1 MEEIGCHFK
10 FEKIIGNIYHDTN
23 LLLSSGRNCL
33 KYIINE
39 RNITTLYIYLAK
51 GRYAFTFTT
60 GSATSIAKPRIWNS
74 EYSVHMT

>member
-39 RNITTLYIYLAK
+39 RNITTLFLPYFLLN
-51 GRYAFTFTT
+51 F
-60 GSATSIAKPRIWNS
+60 
-74 EYSVHMT
+74 YSYHLPKFLLN

>member
-1 MEEIGCHFK
+1 MEEIGCYFK

-39 RNITTLYIYLAK
+39 RNITTLFLPYFLLN
-51 GRYAFTFTT
+51 F
-60 GSATSIAKPRIWNS
+60 
-74 EYSVHMT
+74 YSYHLPKFLLN

>member
-39 RNITTLYIYLAK
+39 RNITTLFLPYFLLN
-51 GRYAFTFTT
+51 F
-60 GSATSIAKPRIWNS
+60 
-74 EYSVHMT
+74 YSYHLPKLLLN

>member
-39 RNITTLYIYLAK
+39 RNITTLFIPYFLLN
-51 GRYAFTFTT
+51 F
-60 GSATSIAKPRIWNS
+60 
-74 EYSVHMT
+74 YSYHLPKLLLN

>member
-10 FEKIIGNIYHDTN
+10 FEKIIGNIYHDTD

-39 RNITTLYIYLAK
+39 RNITTLFLPYFLLN
-51 GRYAFTFTT
+51 F
-60 GSATSIAKPRIWNS
+60 
-74 EYSVHMT
+74 YSYHLPKLLLN

>member
-39 RNITTLYIYLAK
+39 RNIFNDS
-51 GRYAFTFTT
+51 FT
-60 GSATSIAKPRIWNS
+60 RINDY
-74 EYSVHMT
+74 YSGDNNFKICLLCYVKK

>member
-39 RNITTLYIYLAK
+39 RNITTLFLPYFL
-51 GRYAFTFTT
+51 
-60 GSATSIAKPRIWNS
+60 
-74 EYSVHMT
+74 

>member
-1 MEEIGCHFK
+1 MKEIGCHFK

-39 RNITTLYIYLAK
+39 RNITTLFLPYFLLN
-51 GRYAFTFTT
+51 F
-60 GSATSIAKPRIWNS
+60 
-74 EYSVHMT
+74 YSYHLPKLLLN

>member
-39 RNITTLYIYLAK
+39 RNITTLFLPLIIYFRQFLPELSSK
-51 GRYAFTFTT
+51 FV
-60 GSATSIAKPRIWNS
+60 S
-74 EYSVHMT
+74 

>member
-10 FEKIIGNIYHDTN
+10 FEKIICNIYHDTN

-39 RNITTLYIYLAK
+39 RNITTLFLPYFLLN
-51 GRYAFTFTT
+51 F
-60 GSATSIAKPRIWNS
+60 
-74 EYSVHMT
+74 YSYHLPKLLLN